1 MKLRSLKKIMAYGIG
16 LSLAVA
22 SVTQL
27 VNYKAIEINAATDNE
42 FEKEMTKQGFPES
55 YKSKLRQIH
64 SEYPKW
70 VFKAMHTDMTWEEAI
85 KNESIVGRNLVTR
98 ESISSWKSIETGS
111 YDWANST
118 WATFDGSKWMAAS
131 EGIIRYYMD
140 PRNFLDS
147 SNVFQFLQQNYDSST
162 QVASGVETLVKSTF
176 MESRST
182 GNVSTI
188 ETTSAAK
195 TASGTS
201 QGPGAGV
208 SSNTPGVYLGLAPKY
223 VKDVNIEF
231 KSPAGVTMEPTPA
244 AVEDTQPAT
253 QSNNTS
259 SASSTPEEK
268 TYVDMIMSA
277 AVQSNVNPYVLA
289 SMLIQEQGVKG
300 TSGLISGTTSPYEG
314 HYNFFNIQAY
324 HSGNQTATQRG
335 LWWAS
340 QSGSYL
346 RPWNS
351 REKAIIGGAMYYGEK
366 YVHAGQNTFYL
377 KKFNVQGSDPYKHQ
391 YMTYVEAAA
400 SEGIKLS
407 RAYTAEMKAVK
418 LEFFIPV
425 YKEMPNEI
433 AKKPEGDGSP
443 NNKLASLSVEG
454 YNISPSFNADTS
466 TYDLIVD
473 SSVSS
478 VKVNAGSVDSKASVS
493 GTGTIN
499 LSQANTQVS
508 IEVRAENGTTR
519 KYVINI
525 VKKNGGGNSSN
536 NSNTDSNVL
545 IGPS

>member
-22 SVTQL
+22 SITQL

-70 VFKAMHTDMTWEEAI
+70 VFKAMHTDMTWEEAV

-188 ETTSAAK
+188 ETTSAASK
-195 TASGTS
+195 VAKDKKGVAVNA
-201 QGPGAGV
+201 PGIQ
-208 SSNTPGVYLGLAPKY
+208 LGLAPQY
-223 VKDVNIEF
+223 IKDINIKFE
-231 KSPAGVTMEPTPA
+231 SPDGITMEPTPA
-244 AVEDTQPAT
+244 AVEETQPAA
-253 QSNNTS
+253 QSDSISSANTS
-259 SASSTPEEK
+259 GEEK

-335 LWWAS
+335 VWGAS

>member
-188 ETTSAAK
+188 ETTT
-195 TASGTS
+195 TASQVAKGKK
-201 QGPGAGV
+201 GVAVNAPGIQ
-208 SSNTPGVYLGLAPKY
+208 LGLAPKY
-223 VKDVNIEF
+223 VKDANIEF
-231 KSPAGVTMEPTPA
+231 KSPAGITMEPTPA
-244 AVEDTQPAT
+244 AVEDTQPAA
-253 QSNNTS
+253 QSDNTS
-259 SASSTPEEK
+259 SVNSSGEEK

>member
-1 MKLRSLKKIMAYGIG
+1 MKLRSLKKIMAYGIV
-16 LSLAVA
+16 LSLAA
-22 SVTQL
+22 TPLIQL
-27 VNYKAIEINAATDNE
+27 VNYKSIEVNAATDNE

-98 ESISSWKSIETGS
+98 ESISSWKSIEAGA
-111 YDWANST
+111 YDWSNST

-131 EGIIRYYMD
+131 EGIVRYYMD

-147 SNVFQFLQQNYDSST
+147 SNIFQFLKQNYDSST

-176 MESRST
+176 MESKSM
-182 GNVSTI
+182 GNISTI

-223 VKDVNIEF
+223 VKDANIEF

-400 SEGIKLS
+400 SEGLKLS
-407 RAYTAEMKAVK
+407 RAYTAEMKNVK
-418 LEFFIPV
+418 LEFYIPV

-478 VKVNAGSVDSKASVS
+478 IKVNAGSIDSKASVS
-493 GTGTIN
+493 GSGTVN

-519 KYVINI
+519 KYVINV
-525 VKKNGGGNSSN
+525 VKKNGGGGSSN
-536 NSNTDSNVL
+536 KSNTDSNVL

>member
-16 LSLAVA
+16 ISLAVA

-188 ETTSAAK
+188 ETTS
-195 TASGTS
+195 TASQVAKGKK
-201 QGPGAGV
+201 GVAVNAPGIQ
-208 SSNTPGVYLGLAPKY
+208 LGLAPKY
-223 VKDVNIEF
+223 VKDANIEF
-231 KSPAGVTMEPTPA
+231 KSPAGITMEPTPA
-244 AVEDTQPAT
+244 AVEDTQPAA
-253 QSNNTS
+253 QSDNTS
-259 SASSTPEEK
+259 SANSSVEEK

-340 QSGSYL
+340 QSGSHL

-478 VKVNAGSVDSKASVS
+478 VKVNAGSMDSKASVS

>member
-188 ETTSAAK
+188 ETTT
-195 TASGTS
+195 TASQVAKGKK
-201 QGPGAGV
+201 GVAVNAPGIQ
-208 SSNTPGVYLGLAPKY
+208 LGLAPKY
-223 VKDVNIEF
+223 VKDANIEF
-231 KSPAGVTMEPTPA
+231 KSPAGITMEPTPA
-244 AVEDTQPAT
+244 AVEDTQPAA
-253 QSNNTS
+253 QSDNTS
-259 SASSTPEEK
+259 SANSSGEEK

-340 QSGSYL
+340 QSGSHL

>member
-1 MKLRSLKKIMAYGIG
+1 MKLRSLKKIMAYGIV
-16 LSLAVA
+16 LSLAATPLV
-22 SVTQL
+22 QL
-27 VNYKAIEINAATDNE
+27 VNYKSIEVNAATDNE

-188 ETTSAAK
+188 ETTT
-195 TASGTS
+195 TASQVAKGKK
-201 QGPGAGV
+201 GVAVNAPGIQ
-208 SSNTPGVYLGLAPKY
+208 LGLAPKY
-223 VKDVNIEF
+223 VKDANIEF
-231 KSPAGVTMEPTPA
+231 KSPAGITMEPTPA
-244 AVEDTQPAT
+244 AVEDTQPAA
-253 QSNNTS
+253 QSDNTS
-259 SASSTPEEK
+259 SVNSSGEEK

-454 YNISPSFNADTS
+454 YNISPSFNADTN

>member
-1 MKLRSLKKIMAYGIG
+1 MKLRSLKKIMAYGIV
-16 LSLAVA
+16 LSLAA
-22 SVTQL
+22 TPLIQL
-27 VNYKAIEINAATDNE
+27 VNYKSIEVNAATDNE

-98 ESISSWKSIETGS
+98 ESISSWKSIEAGA
-111 YDWANST
+111 YDWSNST

-131 EGIIRYYMD
+131 EGIVRYYMD

-147 SNVFQFLQQNYDSST
+147 SNIFQFLKQNYDSST

-176 MESRST
+176 MESKSM
-182 GNVSTI
+182 GNISTI

-208 SSNTPGVYLGLAPKY
+208 SSNSPGVYLGLAPKY
-223 VKDVNIEF
+223 VKDANIEF

-268 TYVDMIMSA
+268 TYVDMIMLA

-400 SEGIKLS
+400 SEGLKLS
-407 RAYTAEMKAVK
+407 RAYTAEMKNVK
-418 LEFFIPV
+418 LEFYIPV

-478 VKVNAGSVDSKASVS
+478 IKVNAGSIDSKASVS
-493 GTGTIN
+493 GSGTVN

-508 IEVRAENGTTR
+508 IEVRAENGTIR
-519 KYVINI
+519 KYVINV
-525 VKKNGGGNSSN
+525 VKKNGGGGSSN
-536 NSNTDSNVL
+536 KSNTDSNVL

>member
-16 LSLAVA
+16 ISLAVA

-188 ETTSAAK
+188 ETTT
-195 TASGTS
+195 TASQVAKGKK
-201 QGPGAGV
+201 GVAVNAPGIQ
-208 SSNTPGVYLGLAPKY
+208 LGLAPKY
-223 VKDVNIEF
+223 VKDANIEF
-231 KSPAGVTMEPTPA
+231 KSPAGITMEPTPA
-244 AVEDTQPAT
+244 AVEDTQPAA
-253 QSNNTS
+253 QSDNTS
-259 SASSTPEEK
+259 SANSSVEEK

-340 QSGSYL
+340 QSGSHL

-478 VKVNAGSVDSKASVS
+478 VKVNAGSMDSKASVS

>member
-188 ETTSAAK
+188 ETTT
-195 TASGTS
+195 TASQVAKGKK
-201 QGPGAGV
+201 GVAVNAPGIQ
-208 SSNTPGVYLGLAPKY
+208 LGLAPKY
-223 VKDVNIEF
+223 VKDANIEF
-231 KSPAGVTMEPTPA
+231 KSPAGITMEPTPA
-244 AVEDTQPAT
+244 AVEDTQPAA
-253 QSNNTS
+253 QSDNTS
-259 SASSTPEEK
+259 SANSSGEEK

>member
-1 MKLRSLKKIMAYGIG
+1 MKLRLLKKIMAYGIG
-16 LSLAVA
+16 LSLAVV

-188 ETTSAAK
+188 ETTT
-195 TASGTS
+195 TASQVAKGKK
-201 QGPGAGV
+201 GVAVNAPGIQ
-208 SSNTPGVYLGLAPKY
+208 LGLAPKY
-223 VKDVNIEF
+223 VKDANIEF
-231 KSPAGVTMEPTPA
+231 KSPAGITMEPTPA
-244 AVEDTQPAT
+244 AVEDTEPAA
-253 QSNNTS
+253 QSDNTS
-259 SASSTPEEK
+259 SANTSGEEK

-340 QSGSYL
+340 QSGSHL

-425 YKEMPNEI
+425 YKEMPDEI

-478 VKVNAGSVDSKASVS
+478 VKVNAGSMDSKASVS

>member
-16 LSLAVA
+16 ISLAVA

-188 ETTSAAK
+188 ETTT
-195 TASGTS
+195 TASQVAKGKK
-201 QGPGAGV
+201 GV
-208 SSNTPGVYLGLAPKY
+208 SVNAPGIQLGLEPKY
-223 VKDVNIEF
+223 VKDANIEF
-231 KSPAGVTMEPTPA
+231 KSPAGITMEPTPA
-244 AVEDTQPAT
+244 AVEDTQPAA
-253 QSNNTS
+253 QSDNTS
-259 SASSTPEEK
+259 SANSSGEEK

-340 QSGSYL
+340 QSGSHL

>member
-188 ETTSAAK
+188 ETTT
-195 TASGTS
+195 TASQVAKGKK
-201 QGPGAGV
+201 GVAVNAPGIQ
-208 SSNTPGVYLGLAPKY
+208 LGLAPKY
-223 VKDVNIEF
+223 VKDANIEF
-231 KSPAGVTMEPTPA
+231 KSPAGITMEPTPA
-244 AVEDTQPAT
+244 AVEDTQPAA
-253 QSNNTS
+253 QSDNTS
-259 SASSTPEEK
+259 SANTSGEEK

-340 QSGSYL
+340 QSGSHL

-478 VKVNAGSVDSKASVS
+478 VKVNAGSMDSKASVS

>member
-1 MKLRSLKKIMAYGIG
+1 MKLRLLKKIMAYGIG

-22 SVTQL
+22 AVTQL

-188 ETTSAAK
+188 ETTT
-195 TASGTS
+195 TASQVAKGKK
-201 QGPGAGV
+201 GVAVNAPGIQ
-208 SSNTPGVYLGLAPKY
+208 LGLAPKY
-223 VKDVNIEF
+223 VKDANIEF
-231 KSPAGVTMEPTPA
+231 KSPAGITMEPTPA
-244 AVEDTQPAT
+244 AVEDTQPAA
-253 QSNNTS
+253 QSDNTS
-259 SASSTPEEK
+259 SANTSGEEK

-340 QSGSYL
+340 QSGSHL

-433 AKKPEGDGSP
+433 ARKPEGDGSP

-478 VKVNAGSVDSKASVS
+478 VKVNAGSMDSKASVS

-519 KYVINI
+519 KYIINI

>member
-188 ETTSAAK
+188 ETTS
-195 TASGTS
+195 TASQVAKGKK
-201 QGPGAGV
+201 GVDVNAPGIQ
-208 SSNTPGVYLGLAPKY
+208 LGLAPKY
-223 VKDVNIEF
+223 VKDANIEF
-231 KSPAGVTMEPTPA
+231 KSPAGITMEPTPA
-244 AVEDTQPAT
+244 AVEDTQPAA
-253 QSNNTS
+253 QSDNTS
-259 SASSTPEEK
+259 SANSSDEEK

>member
-188 ETTSAAK
+188 ETTT
-195 TASGTS
+195 TASQVAKGKK
-201 QGPGAGV
+201 GVAVNAPGIQ
-208 SSNTPGVYLGLAPKY
+208 LGLAPKY
-223 VKDVNIEF
+223 VKDANIEF
-231 KSPAGVTMEPTPA
+231 KSPAGITMEPTPA
-244 AVEDTQPAT
+244 AVEDTQPAA
-253 QSNNTS
+253 QSDNTS
-259 SASSTPEEK
+259 SANSSVEEK

-340 QSGSYL
+340 QSGSHL

-407 RAYTAEMKAVK
+407 RAYTAEMKALK

-536 NSNTDSNVL
+536 NSDTDSNVL

>member
-188 ETTSAAK
+188 ETTT
-195 TASGTS
+195 TASQVAKGKK
-201 QGPGAGV
+201 GVAVNAPGIQ
-208 SSNTPGVYLGLAPKY
+208 LGLAPKY
-223 VKDVNIEF
+223 VKDANIEF
-231 KSPAGVTMEPTPA
+231 KSPAGITMEPTPA
-244 AVEDTQPAT
+244 AVEDTQPSA
-253 QSNNTS
+253 QSDNTS
-259 SASSTPEEK
+259 SANSSGEEK

-340 QSGSYL
+340 QSGSHL

-536 NSNTDSNVL
+536 NSDTDSNVL

>member
-1 MKLRSLKKIMAYGIG
+1 MKLRSLKKIMAYGIV
-16 LSLAVA
+16 LSLAA
-22 SVTQL
+22 TPLIQL
-27 VNYKAIEINAATDNE
+27 VNYKSIEVNAATDNE

-98 ESISSWKSIETGS
+98 ESISSWKSIEAGA
-111 YDWANST
+111 YDWSNST

-131 EGIIRYYMD
+131 EGIVRYYMD

-147 SNVFQFLQQNYDSST
+147 SNIFQFLKQNYDSST

-176 MESRST
+176 MESKSM
-182 GNVSTI
+182 GNISTI

-223 VKDVNIEF
+223 VKDANIEF

-400 SEGIKLS
+400 SEGLKLS
-407 RAYTAEMKAVK
+407 RAYTAEMKNVK
-418 LEFFIPV
+418 LEFYIPV

-454 YNISPSFNADTS
+454 YNISPSFNADAS

-478 VKVNAGSVDSKASVS
+478 IKVNAGSIDSKASVS
-493 GTGTIN
+493 GSGTVN

-519 KYVINI
+519 KYVINV
-525 VKKNGGGNSSN
+525 VKKNDGGGSSN
-536 NSNTDSNVL
+536 KSNTDSNVL

>member
-16 LSLAVA
+16 ISLAVA

-188 ETTSAAK
+188 ETTT
-195 TASGTS
+195 TASQVAKGKK
-201 QGPGAGV
+201 GVAVNAPGIQ
-208 SSNTPGVYLGLAPKY
+208 LGLEPKY
-223 VKDVNIEF
+223 VKDANIEF
-231 KSPAGVTMEPTPA
+231 KSPAGITMEPTPA
-244 AVEDTQPAT
+244 AVEDTQPAA
-253 QSNNTS
+253 QSDNTS
-259 SASSTPEEK
+259 SANSSGEEK

-340 QSGSYL
+340 QSGSHL

>member
-188 ETTSAAK
+188 ETTT
-195 TASGTS
+195 TASQVAKGKK
-201 QGPGAGV
+201 GVAVNAPGIQ
-208 SSNTPGVYLGLAPKY
+208 LGLAPKY
-223 VKDVNIEF
+223 VKDANIEF
-231 KSPAGVTMEPTPA
+231 KSPAGITMEPTPA
-244 AVEDTQPAT
+244 AVEDTQPAA
-253 QSNNTS
+253 QSDNTS
-259 SASSTPEEK
+259 SANSSGEEK

-340 QSGSYL
+340 QSGSHL

-525 VKKNGGGNSSN
+525 VKKNGGGNLSN
-536 NSNTDSNVL
+536 NSDTDSNVL

>member
-188 ETTSAAK
+188 ETTT
-195 TASGTS
+195 TASQVAKGKK
-201 QGPGAGV
+201 GVAVNAPGIQ
-208 SSNTPGVYLGLAPKY
+208 LGLAPKY
-223 VKDVNIEF
+223 VKDANIEF
-231 KSPAGVTMEPTPA
+231 KSPAGITMEPTPA
-244 AVEDTQPAT
+244 AVEDTQPAA
-253 QSNNTS
+253 QSDNTS
-259 SASSTPEEK
+259 SANTSGEEK

-277 AVQSNVNPYVLA
+277 AVQSNVNPYVLT

-340 QSGSYL
+340 QSGSHL

-425 YKEMPNEI
+425 YKEMPDEI

>member
-70 VFKAMHTDMTWEEAI
+70 VFKAMHTDMTWEEAL

-188 ETTSAAK
+188 ETTT
-195 TASGTS
+195 TASQVANGKK
-201 QGPGAGV
+201 GVAVNAPGIQ
-208 SSNTPGVYLGLAPKY
+208 LGLAPKY

-231 KSPAGVTMEPTPA
+231 KSPAGITMEPTPA
-244 AVEDTQPAT
+244 AVEETQPAA
-253 QSNNTS
+253 QSDNASSANTS
-259 SASSTPEEK
+259 GEEK

>member
-16 LSLAVA
+16 ISLAVA

-188 ETTSAAK
+188 ETTT
-195 TASGTS
+195 TASQVAKGKK
-201 QGPGAGV
+201 GVAVNAPGIQ
-208 SSNTPGVYLGLAPKY
+208 LGLAPKY
-223 VKDVNIEF
+223 VKDANIEF
-231 KSPAGVTMEPTPA
+231 KSPAGITMEPTPA
-244 AVEDTQPAT
+244 AVEDTQPAA
-253 QSNNTS
+253 QSDNTS
-259 SASSTPEEK
+259 SANSSGEEK

-340 QSGSYL
+340 QSGSHL

>member
-188 ETTSAAK
+188 ETTT
-195 TASGTS
+195 TASQVAKGKK
-201 QGPGAGV
+201 GV
-208 SSNTPGVYLGLAPKY
+208 SVNAPGIQLGLEPKY
-223 VKDVNIEF
+223 VKDANIEF
-231 KSPAGVTMEPTPA
+231 KSPAGITMEPTPA
-244 AVEDTQPAT
+244 AVEDTQPAA
-253 QSNNTS
+253 QSDNTS
-259 SASSTPEEK
+259 SANSSGEEK

-340 QSGSYL
+340 QSGSHL

>member
-188 ETTSAAK
+188 ETTT
-195 TASGTS
+195 TASQVAKGKK
-201 QGPGAGV
+201 GVAVNAPGIQ
-208 SSNTPGVYLGLAPKY
+208 LGLAPKY
-223 VKDVNIEF
+223 VKDANIEF
-231 KSPAGVTMEPTPA
+231 KSPAGITMEPTPA
-244 AVEDTQPAT
+244 AVEDTQPAA
-253 QSNNTS
+253 QSDNTS
-259 SASSTPEEK
+259 SANTSGEEK

-340 QSGSYL
+340 QSGSHL

-425 YKEMPNEI
+425 YKEIPDEI

-478 VKVNAGSVDSKASVS
+478 VKVNAGSMDSKASVS

>member
-188 ETTSAAK
+188 ETTS
-195 TASGTS
+195 TASQVAKGKK
-201 QGPGAGV
+201 GVAVNAPGIQ
-208 SSNTPGVYLGLAPKY
+208 LGLAPKY
-223 VKDVNIEF
+223 VKDANIEF
-231 KSPAGVTMEPTPA
+231 KSPAGITMEPTPA
-244 AVEDTQPAT
+244 AVEDTQPAA
-253 QSNNTS
+253 QSDNTS
-259 SASSTPEEK
+259 SANSSVEEK

-340 QSGSYL
+340 QSGSHL

-478 VKVNAGSVDSKASVS
+478 VKVNAGSMDSKASVS

>member
-1 MKLRSLKKIMAYGIG
+1 MKLRSLRKIMAYGIG

-188 ETTSAAK
+188 ETTT
-195 TASGTS
+195 TASQVAKGKK
-201 QGPGAGV
+201 GVAVNAPGIQ
-208 SSNTPGVYLGLAPKY
+208 LGLAPKY
-223 VKDVNIEF
+223 VKDANIEF
-231 KSPAGVTMEPTPA
+231 KSPAGITMEPTPA
-244 AVEDTQPAT
+244 AVEDTQPSA
-253 QSNNTS
+253 QSDNTS
-259 SASSTPEEK
+259 SANSSGEEK

-340 QSGSYL
+340 QSGSHL

-525 VKKNGGGNSSN
+525 VKKNGGGNLSN
-536 NSNTDSNVL
+536 NSDTDSNVL

>member
-1 MKLRSLKKIMAYGIG
+1 MKLRSLRKIMAYGIG

-188 ETTSAAK
+188 ETTSAASQVAK
-195 TASGTS
+195 GKKGVAVNASGI
-201 QGPGAGV
+201 Q
-208 SSNTPGVYLGLAPKY
+208 LGLSPQY
-223 VKDVNIEF
+223 IKDVNIKFE
-231 KSPAGVTMEPTPA
+231 SPDGITMEPTPA
-244 AVEDTQPAT
+244 AVEETQPAA
-253 QSNNTS
+253 QSDSTS
-259 SASSTPEEK
+259 SANTSGEEK

-454 YNISPSFNADTS
+454 YNISPSFNADTN

>member
-1 MKLRSLKKIMAYGIG
+1 MKLRLLKKIMAYGIG

-22 SVTQL
+22 SITQL

-188 ETTSAAK
+188 ETTSAASQVAK
-195 TASGTS
+195 GKKGVAVNASGI
-201 QGPGAGV
+201 Q
-208 SSNTPGVYLGLAPKY
+208 LGLSPQY
-223 VKDVNIEF
+223 IKDVNIKFE
-231 KSPAGVTMEPTPA
+231 SPDGITMEPTPA
-244 AVEDTQPAT
+244 AVEETQPAA
-253 QSNNTS
+253 QSDSTS
-259 SASSTPEEK
+259 SANTSGEEK

-454 YNISPSFNADTS
+454 YNISPSFNADTN

>member
-1 MKLRSLKKIMAYGIG
+1 MKLRLLKKIMAYGIG

-22 SVTQL
+22 SITQL

-188 ETTSAAK
+188 ETTS
-195 TASGTS
+195 TASQVAKGKK
-201 QGPGAGV
+201 GVAVNAPGIQ
-208 SSNTPGVYLGLAPKY
+208 LGLAPKY
-223 VKDVNIEF
+223 VKDANIEF
-231 KSPAGVTMEPTPA
+231 KSPAGITMEPTPA
-244 AVEDTQPAT
+244 AVEETQPTA
-253 QSNNTS
+253 QSDNASSANTS
-259 SASSTPEEK
+259 GEEK

-340 QSGSYL
+340 QSGSHL

>member
-1 MKLRSLKKIMAYGIG
+1 MKLRLLKKIMAYGIG

-188 ETTSAAK
+188 ETTT
-195 TASGTS
+195 TASQVAKGKK
-201 QGPGAGV
+201 GVAVNAPGIQ
-208 SSNTPGVYLGLAPKY
+208 LGLAPKY
-223 VKDVNIEF
+223 VKDANIEF
-231 KSPAGVTMEPTPA
+231 KSPAGITMEPTPA
-244 AVEDTQPAT
+244 AVEDTQPAA
-253 QSNNTS
+253 QSDNTS
-259 SASSTPEEK
+259 SANTSGEEK

-340 QSGSYL
+340 QSGSHL

-425 YKEMPNEI
+425 YKEMPDEI
-433 AKKPEGDGSP
+433 ARKPEGDGSP

-478 VKVNAGSVDSKASVS
+478 VKVNAGSMDSKASVS

>member
-70 VFKAMHTDMTWEEAI
+70 VFKAMHTDMTLEEAI

-188 ETTSAAK
+188 ETTT
-195 TASGTS
+195 TASQVAKGKK
-201 QGPGAGV
+201 GVAVNAPGIQ
-208 SSNTPGVYLGLAPKY
+208 LGLAPKY
-223 VKDVNIEF
+223 VKDANIEF
-231 KSPAGVTMEPTPA
+231 KSPDGITMEPTPA
-244 AVEDTQPAT
+244 AVEDTQPAA
-253 QSNNTS
+253 QSDNTS
-259 SASSTPEEK
+259 SANTSGEEK

>member
-1 MKLRSLKKIMAYGIG
+1 MKLRLLKKIMAYGIG
-16 LSLAVA
+16 LSLAVV

-188 ETTSAAK
+188 ETTT
-195 TASGTS
+195 TASQVAKGKK
-201 QGPGAGV
+201 GVAVNAPGIQ
-208 SSNTPGVYLGLAPKY
+208 LGLAPKY
-223 VKDVNIEF
+223 VKDANIEF
-231 KSPAGVTMEPTPA
+231 KSPAGITMEPTPA
-244 AVEDTQPAT
+244 AVEDTQPAA
-253 QSNNTS
+253 QSDNTS
-259 SASSTPEEK
+259 SANTSGEEK

-340 QSGSYL
+340 QSGSHL

>member
-1 MKLRSLKKIMAYGIG
+1 MKLRLLKKIMAYGIG

-188 ETTSAAK
+188 ETTSAASK
-195 TASGTS
+195 VAKGKK
-201 QGPGAGV
+201 GVAVNAPGIQ
-208 SSNTPGVYLGLAPKY
+208 LGLAPKY
-223 VKDVNIEF
+223 VKDANIEF
-231 KSPAGVTMEPTPA
+231 KSPAGITMEPTPA
-244 AVEDTQPAT
+244 AVEDTQPAA
-253 QSNNTS
+253 QSDNAS
-259 SASSTPEEK
+259 SANSSGEEK

>member
-1 MKLRSLKKIMAYGIG
+1 MKLRLLKKIMAYGIG

-22 SVTQL
+22 SITQL

-188 ETTSAAK
+188 ETTS
-195 TASGTS
+195 TASQVAKGKK
-201 QGPGAGV
+201 GVAVNAPGIQ
-208 SSNTPGVYLGLAPKY
+208 LGLAPKY
-223 VKDVNIEF
+223 VKDANIEF

-400 SEGIKLS
+400 SEGLKLS
-407 RAYTAEMKAVK
+407 RAYTAEMKNVK
-418 LEFFIPV
+418 LEFYIPV

-478 VKVNAGSVDSKASVS
+478 IKVNAGSIDSKASVS
-493 GTGTIN
+493 GSGTVN

-519 KYVINI
+519 KYVINV
-525 VKKNGGGNSSN
+525 VKKNGGGGSSN
-536 NSNTDSNVL
+536 NPNTDSNVL

>member
-42 FEKEMTKQGFPES
+42 FEKEMTKRGFPES

-188 ETTSAAK
+188 ETTT
-195 TASGTS
+195 TASQVAKGKK
-201 QGPGAGV
+201 GVAVNAPGIQ
-208 SSNTPGVYLGLAPKY
+208 LGLAPKY
-223 VKDVNIEF
+223 VKDANIEF
-231 KSPAGVTMEPTPA
+231 KSPAGITMEPTPA
-244 AVEDTQPAT
+244 AVEDTQPAA
-253 QSNNTS
+253 QSDNTS
-259 SASSTPEEK
+259 SANTSGEEK

-340 QSGSYL
+340 QSGSHL

-425 YKEMPNEI
+425 YKEMPDEI

-478 VKVNAGSVDSKASVS
+478 VKVNAGSMDSKASVS

>member
-176 MESRST
+176 MESRSA

-201 QGPGAGV
+201 KGPGAGV

-223 VKDVNIEF
+223 VKDANIEF
-231 KSPAGVTMEPTPA
+231 KSPDGITMEPTPA
-244 AVEDTQPAT
+244 AVEDTQPAA
-253 QSNNTS
+253 QSDNTS
-259 SASSTPEEK
+259 SANTSGEEK

-340 QSGSYL
+340 QSGSHL

-407 RAYTAEMKAVK
+407 GAYTAEMKAVK

-536 NSNTDSNVL
+536 NSDTDSNVL

>member
-1 MKLRSLKKIMAYGIG
+1 MKLRLLKKIMAYGIG

-64 SEYPKW
+64 SEYPKC

-188 ETTSAAK
+188 ETTT
-195 TASGTS
+195 TASQVAKGKK
-201 QGPGAGV
+201 GVAVNAPGIQ
-208 SSNTPGVYLGLAPKY
+208 LGLAPKY
-223 VKDVNIEF
+223 VKDANIEF
-231 KSPAGVTMEPTPA
+231 KSPAGITMEPTPA
-244 AVEDTQPAT
+244 AVEDTQPAA
-253 QSNNTS
+253 QSDNTS
-259 SASSTPEEK
+259 SANTSGEEK

-340 QSGSYL
+340 QSGSHL

-433 AKKPEGDGSP
+433 ARKPEGDGSP

-519 KYVINI
+519 KYIINI

>member
-1 MKLRSLKKIMAYGIG
+1 MKLRLLKKIMAYGIG

-188 ETTSAAK
+188 ETTT
-195 TASGTS
+195 TASQVAKSKKGVAVNA
-201 QGPGAGV
+201 PGIQ
-208 SSNTPGVYLGLAPKY
+208 LGLAPKY
-223 VKDVNIEF
+223 VKDANIEF
-231 KSPAGVTMEPTPA
+231 KSPAGITMEPTPA
-244 AVEDTQPAT
+244 AVEDTQPAA
-253 QSNNTS
+253 QSDNTS
-259 SASSTPEEK
+259 SANTSGEEK

-340 QSGSYL
+340 QSGSHL

-433 AKKPEGDGSP
+433 ARKPEGDGSP

>member
-1 MKLRSLKKIMAYGIG
+1 MKLRSLRKIMAYGIG

-188 ETTSAAK
+188 ETTT
-195 TASGTS
+195 TASQVAKGKK
-201 QGPGAGV
+201 GVAVNAPGIQ
-208 SSNTPGVYLGLAPKY
+208 LGLAPKY
-223 VKDVNIEF
+223 VKDANIEF
-231 KSPAGVTMEPTPA
+231 KSPAGITMEPTPA
-244 AVEDTQPAT
+244 AVEDTQPAA
-253 QSNNTS
+253 QSDNTS
-259 SASSTPEEK
+259 SANSSGEEK

-340 QSGSYL
+340 QSGSHL

>member
-188 ETTSAAK
+188 ETTT
-195 TASGTS
+195 TASQVAKGKK
-201 QGPGAGV
+201 GVAVNAPGIQ
-208 SSNTPGVYLGLAPKY
+208 LGLAPKY
-223 VKDVNIEF
+223 VKDANIEF
-231 KSPAGVTMEPTPA
+231 KSPAGITMEPTPA
-244 AVEDTQPAT
+244 AVEDTQPSA
-253 QSNNTS
+253 QSDNTS
-259 SASSTPEEK
+259 SANSSGEEK

-289 SMLIQEQGVKG
+289 SMLIQEQGVNG

-340 QSGSYL
+340 QSGSHL

-400 SEGIKLS
+400 SEGLKLS

-454 YNISPSFNADTS
+454 YNISPSFNADTN